1 MSTQPLFATAF
12 RSRFAMR
19 RSFTP
24 PDSADAK
31 IRHAATSR
39 IAVRAMKLLLPGM
52 LFIAVSP
59 VRADHTEKHFK
70 VEARPVITLHNPNG
84 TVVVKAWSKPEVMV
98 IATRATDQVEVDAT
112 QTANRVDIM
121 THPVSDAAVIGS
133 ADSRADFEIRVPED
147 AELQIHDDSG
157 AVSVNSV
164 LGDMNVETVGAG
176 VDLTDDAGYLS
187 VKTIDGSFQCLRCA
201 GRIEV
206 SSISGNFKLVDL
218 RSYQVRA
225 QTSRGNILFSGEFMP
240 NGMYEMKNYSG
251 VIEVR
256 FSPGDS
262 FDLSATSLKGR
273 VNNEANLSPP
283 NHPQHFYSR
292 FGNSLFGSFNSG
304 RAKVELS
311 SFDGTINILKR
322 N

>member
-1 MSTQPLFATAF
+1 MNSHPLFAALFSHSYIST
-12 RSRFAMR
+12 R
-19 RSFTP
+19 R
-24 PDSADAK
+24 DCRADGK
-31 IRHAATSR
+31 SRHARGSNKHWGAGV
-39 IAVRAMKLLLPGM
+39 ILPGLLLIG
-52 LFIAVSP
+52 ISP
-59 VRADHTEKHFK
+59 CWGDHMEKHFK
-70 VEARPVITLHNPNG
+70 VDAHPEITLHNPNG
-84 TVVVKAWSKPEVMV
+84 TVVVKAWTKSEVMV
-98 IATRATDQVEVDAT
+98 MATRASDEVEVDAT
-112 QTANRVDIM
+112 QTGNRVDIM
-121 THPVSDAAVIGS
+121 THPVSSTVSVAPD
-133 ADSRADFEIRVPED
+133 DSRADFEIRVPED

-164 LGDMNVETVGAG
+164 LGDLNVETVGAG
-176 VDLTDDAGYLS
+176 VDLSDDAGYLT

-218 RSYQVRA
+218 RSFQVRA
-225 QTSRGNILFSGEFMP
+225 QTSKGNILFSGEFMP

-262 FDLSATSLKGR
+262 FDLSATSLKGK
-273 VNNEANLSPP
+273 VNNEAKLSPP
-283 NHPQHFYSR
+283 NHPQHFYAK
-292 FGNSLFGSFNSG
+292 FGNSLFGSYNSG